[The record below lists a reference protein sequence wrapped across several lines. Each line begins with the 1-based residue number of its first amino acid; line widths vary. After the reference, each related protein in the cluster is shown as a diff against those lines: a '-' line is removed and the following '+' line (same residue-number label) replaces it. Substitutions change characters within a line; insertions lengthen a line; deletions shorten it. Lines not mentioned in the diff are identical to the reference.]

1 MLIIFLFVNFWLGNQ
16 FAVRADDA
24 TVFCDD
30 VYGKYIALSGNMMLG
45 NYEYPIMDTVPPG
58 SSPSS
63 IYGFPKMLLPCYSMN
78 ANGNYKNQL
87 YDIFEYGN
95 FGPETCGRSCAHFV
109 ETFYWTCGDRRPAP
123 DWVVGSIGGVTR
135 KINCSD
141 WDIPLTDKGKQDVS
155 LGNESFGLQNGTMKL
170 ELKF

>member
-1 MLIIFLFVNFWLGNQ
+1 
-16 FAVRADDA
+16 
-24 TVFCDD
+24 
-30 VYGKYIALSGNMMLG
+30 MMLG

-109 ETFYWTCGDRRPAP
+109 ETCELEKRGEILA
-123 DWVVGSIGGVTR
+123 V
-135 KINCSD
+135 
-141 WDIPLTDKGKQDVS
+141 KQPR
-155 LGNESFGLQNGTMKL
+155 LESCY
-170 ELKF
+170 LK